1 MQLNEIRLQKAK
13 SGVERMRIQPW
24 DRALGLRFYNR
35 WAGEHDRGLR
45 DCARGVGECVRWVS
59 DRVRQA
65 SDRGRGVSNCD
76 RQGRE
81 HGRCVGDH
89 GSEEQYP
96 TPKTSNR
103 ATGLHFRMPNGCV
116 KERPASKPISRDKAS
131 HRRIY

>member
-35 WAGEHDRGLR
+35 WAG
-45 DCARGVGECVRWVS
+45 
-59 DRVRQA
+59 
-65 SDRGRGVSNCD
+65 D